1 MSYLFRSILFLFIT
15 FNFISCVTE
24 IGDGP
29 NVKSPKITVDLDQIQ
44 KKGKLV
50 AITGFNAYSYFIYKG
65 QPMGYEYELL
75 KRLAADLKLELEI
88 KVVQEIEEMIE
99 ALNNGTGDVIAFNL
113 TITKERTKSVSFT
126 EYHTLTPQ
134 VLIQRKPENWRQM
147 KLHEIEQRLIRSPI
161 DLIGKP
167 LTVRMASS
175 YVTRLNNI
183 SDELGADLNIIES
196 EANVNTEDLI
206 SLVASGEIDYTV
218 ADENIAELYSG
229 YYPILDIYYT
239 LSLPQRIAWAVRK
252 NSPNL
257 LNAINEWLKKEKK
270 KNDYYTIY
278 DRYFENTKGFKR
290 RINSEYFSLTG
301 GKISKYDEEIKKYA
315 LKLNLD
321 WRLLASIIYQESQ
334 FKPNKTSWAGASG
347 LMQLMPATAKRFGV
361 EDLSNAHE
369 NLEAGVKYLKW
380 LEEYWS
386 DDIPN
391 SAERYKF
398 VLASY
403 NIGPGHIVDARNLTK
418 KYGIDPN
425 IWFDNVETYLLKKSE
440 AKYYND
446 DIVKLGYAKGK
457 ETVKYVREILDRY
470 EQYKKFIKK

>member
-1 MSYLFRSILFLFIT
+1 M
-15 FNFISCVTE
+15 
-24 IGDGP
+24 
-29 NVKSPKITVDLDQIQ
+29 
-44 KKGKLV
+44 
-50 AITGFNAYSYFIYKG
+50 
-65 QPMGYEYELL
+65 
-75 KRLAADLKLELEI
+75 
-88 KVVQEIEEMIE
+88 
-99 ALNNGTGDVIAFNL
+99 
-113 TITKERTKSVSFT
+113 
-126 EYHTLTPQ
+126 
-134 VLIQRKPENWRQM
+134 
-147 KLHEIEQRLIRSPI
+147 
-161 DLIGKP
+161 
-167 LTVRMASS
+167 
-175 YVTRLNNI
+175 
-183 SDELGADLNIIES
+183 
-196 EANVNTEDLI
+196 
-206 SLVASGEIDYTV
+206 
-218 ADENIAELYSG
+218 
-229 YYPILDIYYT
+229 
-239 LSLPQRIAWAVRK
+239 
-252 NSPNL
+252 
-257 LNAINEWLKKEKK
+257 
-270 KNDYYTIY
+270 
-278 DRYFENTKGFKR
+278 
-290 RINSEYFSLTG
+290 
-301 GKISKYDEEIKKYA
+301 
-315 LKLNLD
+315 NLD

-440 AKYYND
+440 TKYYND
-446 DIVKLGYAKGK
+446 DVVKLGYAKGK